1 MVTPPRGIPTPG
13 PLYAFAM
20 PAPGTPPQ
28 RLLLARQLIREKGLS
43 RTDLALLDDILR
55 EGAGD
60 LDPLLDAASGRVVSA
75 EESPAQAH
83 LRRTL
88 GLFLT
93 FLHQL
98 SPGQLDE
105 IRAAMGL
112 VLQHSLGRLTVLTG
126 TAHRELMAEQG
137 QPAWVG
143 LLLDLLASLRA
154 MAAPPGDEA
163 GTLRVLWAAFLED
176 HRDSFRQILAALQ
189 SGSDGPETVARLNAQ
204 MKVVNRAIQ
213 GQGRLEESL
222 ARLAE
227 HLEACIP
234 PEFHAR
240 VEPLLLLQHVVS
252 NLRLGLARP
261 MDRGIHWSAI
271 EQVRGSLRWLWDH
284 LGWVLPR
291 MDAEL
296 FKNRMPAGLRQLLR
310 GLRGEDPV
318 LFSVVAR
325 ALASHISLL
334 GLMESLEPSD
344 GAGPQEV
351 YAAVPTFLV
360 IESELGRVA
369 ERAYD
374 PGRAAALDP
383 GHPQV
388 PRLRAYLRQAV
399 LSLHQDQGTL
409 RSLLRQALASAD
421 ADQVAHA
428 QGNLRSL
435 LISHQKQLMGELVG
449 LFSPNAQ
456 QRLFPDSPSLMEEGD
471 RLRLRIQ
478 RLWEQVPPIHT
489 HLLLSLELQDW
500 PRLALGLAQAYRPL
514 LAFRRSP
521 EFLLMRRPD
530 REEAERLIEDLRQLL
545 ESPAEVHQA
554 LRDAMDVLGESLR
567 FLELFLLRIN
577 ARVPLIRQ
585 DLDVAQ
591 EALKLIA
598 SLRGAP
604 SGSERARLS
613 HKLIQNTKRLGV
625 RDAQAVVLLKRWVRA
640 ERGQREGAL
649 PTLEPLAAHLGQ
661 LAARLE
667 AALG

>member
-1 MVTPPRGIPTPG
+1 
-13 PLYAFAM
+13 M

-28 RLLLARQLIREKGLS
+28 RLMLARQLIREKGLS
-43 RTDLALLDDILR
+43 RTDLALLEDILR

-60 LDPLLDAASGRVVSA
+60 LDPLLEAPSGEPASS
-75 EESPAQAH
+75 EESPAQAN
-83 LRRTL
+83 LRRNL
-88 GLFLT
+88 GLFLA
-93 FLHQL
+93 FLHQF
-98 SPGQLDE
+98 SPRRLGE
-105 IRAAMGL
+105 ARVAMGL
-112 VLQHSLGRLTVLTG
+112 VLQHSLGRLAHLTG
-126 TAHRELMAEQG
+126 TAHRELMVEHD

-143 LLLDLLASLRA
+143 LLLDLLASLRT
-154 MAAPPGDEA
+154 MAAPPGEEA
-163 GTLRVLWAAFLED
+163 GTLQALWAAFLED
-176 HRDSFRQILAALQ
+176 HRDSFRQILTALQ
-189 SGSDGPETVARLNAQ
+189 TCKDGPEAVARLNAQ

-252 NLRLGLARP
+252 NLRLGLMRP
-261 MDRGIHWSAI
+261 MDRGIHWPAV

-296 FKNRMPAGLRQLLR
+296 FRDRTPVELRQLLR
-310 GLRGEDPV
+310 DLRAGDPA

-325 ALASHISLL
+325 AMASHISLL
-334 GLMESLEPSD
+334 GLMESLEPSA
-344 GAGPQEV
+344 GAGAQEI
-351 YAAVPTFLV
+351 YASVPTFLV

-374 PGRAAALDP
+374 PGRAALVNPDRPEA
-383 GHPQV
+383 

-399 LSLHQDQGTL
+399 LSLRQDQGTL
-409 RSLLRQALASAD
+409 RSLLQQALAGAD
-421 ADQVAHA
+421 AEQVAHA
-428 QGNLRSL
+428 QDSLRGL
-435 LISHQKQLMGELVG
+435 LLNHQKQLMGELVG
-449 LFSPNAQ
+449 LFSPDVQ

-500 PRLALGLAQAYRPL
+500 PRLALGLAQAYRHL

-521 EFLLMRRPD
+521 EFPLMRRPD
-530 REEAERLIEDLRQLL
+530 REEAERLIADLGQLL
-545 ESPAEVHQA
+545 ESPEEVHQA
-554 LRDAMDVLGESLR
+554 LRDAMDVLGELLR

-585 DLDVAQ
+585 DLEVAQ
-591 EALKLIA
+591 EALQLIA
-598 SLRGAP
+598 SLRGSPAGP
-604 SGSERARLS
+604 ERARLS
-613 HKLIQNTKRLGV
+613 HKLIQSTKRLGV
-625 RDAQAVVLLKRWVRA
+625 RDAQAVVLLKRWIRA
-640 ERGQREGAL
+640 ERGQREGSL
-649 PTLEPLAAHLGQ
+649 PVLEPLAAHLGQ
-661 LAARLE
+661 LAMRLE